1 MFFRFTLPVSRSP
14 HHVIMIASI
23 DIGTNSILLLI
34 AKVENN
40 ELVPVYQEA
49 RIARLGEGVGHTKL
63 LSEEA
68 QERAFEIL
76 SDYAG
81 LCSEYNVT
89 KIIAC
94 GTAALRNARNAK
106 GFVERVESELGI
118 TVDII
123 SEKREAGLS
132 FSANA
137 ASFGDDIVVMDIGGG
152 STEFVVAGK
161 PVSLSLGVVTL
172 TELFMYEDPPVESEI
187 AALKVHTHTLL
198 KRELDRCYYSDRVPR
213 LVATA
218 GTPTTL
224 AAIRDAIDPYDPER
238 VHGSTLTLNDIDTL
252 IGRLQGATLEARRA
266 MPGLQKGRED
276 VILAGAVL
284 LREAMKL
291 LGFNEAIVS
300 DRGVRWGLLLEL
312 AASH

>member
-1 MFFRFTLPVSRSP
+1 ML
-14 HHVIMIASI
+14 ASI

-34 AKVENN
+34 AEAKDN

-63 LSEEA
+63 LGEEA

-76 SDYAG
+76 SDYAR
-81 LCSEYNVT
+81 LCSEHGVK
-89 KIIAC
+89 KIVAC

-106 GFVERVESELGI
+106 GFVERVERELGI
-118 TVDII
+118 IVDII

-152 STEFVVAGK
+152 STEFIVEGK

-172 TELFMYEDPPVESEI
+172 TELFIHDDPPAENEI
-187 AALKVHTHTLL
+187 AALKAHVDTLL
-198 KRELDRCYYSDRVPR
+198 KRELDRCYYSGNVPR
-213 LVATA
+213 LVAAA

-252 IGRLQGATLEARRA
+252 VGRLQKATLEERRA
-266 MPGLQKGRED
+266 IPGLQEGRED
-276 VILAGAVL
+276 VILAGTVL
-284 LREAMKL
+284 LREAMDL

-300 DRGVRWGLLLEL
+300 DRGVRWGMLYEKLQG
-312 AASH
+312 